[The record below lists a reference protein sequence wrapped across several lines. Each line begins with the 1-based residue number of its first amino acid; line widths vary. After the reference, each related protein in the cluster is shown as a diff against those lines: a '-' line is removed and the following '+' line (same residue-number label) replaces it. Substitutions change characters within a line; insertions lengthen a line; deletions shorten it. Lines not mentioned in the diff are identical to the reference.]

1 MRSNY
6 AIAVGKWYGVWS
18 FVWYAD
24 IMTDNEANFRYASFN
39 GLTKRSVMRKAK
51 RFINKLNNDNEL
63 IYLYDGET
71 GDIRCLENSERR

>member
-1 MRSNY
+1 MKNNY

-18 FVWYAD
+18 FIWYAD
-24 IMTDNEANFRYASFN
+24 VFTDNESNFRYASFN

-63 IYLYDGET
+63 MYIYNGET
-71 GDIRCLENSERR
+71 GELTCSDNSETR